1 MGGRVMCANA
11 WSILAPSLVEKLI
24 LARTCSAVEIE
35 GDAIMVGQTRPGTF
49 SILFTL
55 AVAAWYPTV
64 TLAHGDEAP
73 AQAVSLS
80 GENYDP
86 VSRGTRKLALGEV
99 TIRMLIDASNIGRD
113 DIEIG
118 ELILP
123 ADSSDSVS
131 HAHGSLEIFYV
142 VEGILGHEVNGK
154 PFTLHPGE
162 AGYLKPGDQIVHRVL
177 SDGPVKALVIWVPGG
192 EADAMVEHAGFIEVP
207 LD

>member
-1 MGGRVMCANA
+1 M
-11 WSILAPSLVEKLI
+11 L
-24 LARTCSAVEIE
+24 
-35 GDAIMVGQTRPGTF
+35 DQTGAGTF

-55 AVAAWYPTV
+55 AVAAGFATV
-64 TLAHGDEAP
+64 ALAHGDEASE
-73 AQAVSLS
+73 QAVSTS

-99 TIRMLIDASNIGRD
+99 TIRMLIDESNIGRS

-123 ADSSDSVS
+123 ADSPDSVS

-162 AGYLKPGDQIVHRVL
+162 AGYLKPGDKVVHRVL
-177 SDGPVKALVIWVPGG
+177 SEGPVKALVIWVPGG
-192 EADAMVEHAGFIEVP
+192 EADAMVEHAGFVEVP
-207 LD
+207 LH

>member
-1 MGGRVMCANA
+1 M
-11 WSILAPSLVEKLI
+11 LY
-24 LARTCSAVEIE
+24 
-35 GDAIMVGQTRPGTF
+35 QTGPGTF

-55 AVAAWYPTV
+55 AVAAGYATV
-64 TLAHGDEAP
+64 ALAHGDEASE
-73 AQAVSLS
+73 QAVSTS

-99 TIRMLIDASNIGRD
+99 TIRMLIDESNVGRS

-123 ADSSDSVS
+123 ADSPDSVS

-192 EADAMVEHAGFIEVP
+192 EADAMVEHAGFVEVP

>member
-86 VSRGTRKLALGEV
+86 VSRGTRKLALGEDVQHFAAHIARGACDDDFV
-99 TIRMLIDASNIGRD
+99 THL
-113 DIEIG
+113 
-118 ELILP
+118 
-123 ADSSDSVS
+123 
-131 HAHGSLEIFYV
+131 F
-142 VEGILGHEVNGK
+142 
-154 PFTLHPGE
+154 
-162 AGYLKPGDQIVHRVL
+162 VL
-177 SDGPVKALVIWVPGG
+177 L
-192 EADAMVEHAGFIEVP
+192 
-207 LD
+207 